1 MDFSRRTLLSAV
13 PLLTGAL
20 PAISATPGLE
30 PDASRD
36 QTRALQKALDKAMED
51 GRPLVL
57 PPGRFTV
64 SGLKITGP
72 VTIAGTT
79 GQTILAGSTS
89 LPILSVENAPNVSL
103 TGIAFVGGADTMVEA
118 SDSTLHITGC
128 EFKDG
133 PGSGL
138 SMESCAGRITGN
150 RFGHINQTALFSNN
164 SRGMQIS
171 GNHVHDIGDNGIQV
185 WTSDRREDG
194 SIVSGNRIER
204 IGAKSGGTGQNGNGI
219 NIYRAGNVLVSGNR
233 ITDCAFSAIRNN
245 SGWNCQIIGNSV
257 SRMGEVAIYV
267 EFAFQGAVV
276 SNNLIEDVSM
286 GISITNFDVEGRL
299 AVCSNNIVRN
309 AKGGGSLPERTACGI
324 HAEAD
329 TAITGN
335 VVENAGSVGISLGWG
350 RYGRNL
356 SATGN
361 IIRACGKGLTVSV
374 NPATGPA
381 LIANNMIS
389 GSVIAAIMG
398 MDHDEEATGDLGLAG
413 AIVPARLTLSGNLIT

>member
-1 MDFSRRTLLSAV
+1 MDVSRRTLLSA
-13 PLLTGAL
+13 
-20 PAISATPGLE
+20 ATLVAGTIRAAAAKRELE
-30 PDASRD
+30 SNSRAD
-36 QTRALQKALDKAMED
+36 QSKALQKALDDAMD
-51 GRPLVL
+51 RGGSVIL
-57 PPGRFTV
+57 PPGRYIAA
-64 SGLKITGP
+64 GLTINRP
-72 VTIAGTT
+72 V
-79 GQTILAGSTS
+79 ILAGTPGQTV
-89 LPILSVENAPNVSL
+89 LAGTKDRPILSIGNTEDVVLN
-103 TGIAFVGGADTMVEA
+103 GIGFEGGGDTQVEA
-118 SDSTLHITGC
+118 DSAALRIDNC
-128 EFKDG
+128 SFQKG

-138 SMESCAGRITGN
+138 SMENCSGRIAGN
-150 RFGHINQTALFSNN
+150 RFGHIEETALFSNN
-164 SRGMQIS
+164 SKGLEIS

-185 WTSDRREDG
+185 WTSTSREDG
-194 SIVSGNRIER
+194 SIVTNNRVER
-204 IGAKSGGTGQNGNGI
+204 VAARSGGTGQNGNGI
-219 NIYRAGNVLVSGNR
+219 NIFRAGNVLVSSNR

-276 SNNLIEDVSM
+276 SNNLIENVSM

-309 AKGGGSLPERTACGI
+309 ATGGGSLPDRAACGI

-335 VVENAGSVGISLGWG
+335 VVENAREVGISLGWG

-361 IIRACGKGLTVSV
+361 IIRACGKGVTVSL

-381 LIANNMIS
+381 LIANNIIS
-389 GSVIAAIMG
+389 GSTIAAIMG
-398 MDHDEEATGDLGLAG
+398 MDHDEAVTGDLGLAG
-413 AIVPARLTLSGNLIT
+413 SDVPSRLTLAGNLVT